1 VDIRRS
7 DSSRAVVSTYHAV
20 EENVLSSQSVIDSH
34 SEQISYRKDRIDN
47 DNHDK
52 GLGRSQLQQERLFWC
67 RFVPRIGG
75 AQVDRHHDAVAVR
88 TASAVD
94 RKNGCL

>member
-1 VDIRRS
+1 MSAQIVLPGIFTFAPRQPDSLHQRSGRDGHNLVDIRRS
-7 DSSRAVVSTYHAV
+7 DSGRAVLSTYHAV

-52 GLGRSQLQQERLFWC
+52 GLGRSQL
-67 RFVPRIGG
+67 
-75 AQVDRHHDAVAVR
+75 
-88 TASAVD
+88 
-94 RKNGCL
+94 